1 MDKNKIFRVAK
12 NEYLKWITNPKMI
25 IILVMLIFIY
35 DYVIKEFVSAA
46 GKMGVKLQALEGFIG
61 TSNSRLLLMIIPIVF
76 IGIMGDFPRVDHN
89 AMFYIFRVGKINW
102 FTGQVLF
109 SVMASLTYIAV
120 IAGFNII
127 TVLGKCYFTNNWSDV
142 VTKYYI
148 FAPDDTGGIVNNLI
162 TGRLYNN
169 MTPVTAFFNIAGLM
183 TLLLIL
189 ISIILIM
196 SFVLKN
202 RTLGIGITAGII
214 CIGNVMTYMENKI
227 RWIFPT
233 SHSVMEIHF
242 DEIYRKPIFDIRFS
256 YLYYIALIFIFI
268 MVSIFNLDK
277 LDFSRIQELEE

>member
-127 TVLGKCYFTNNWSDV
+127 TVLENA
-142 VTKYYI
+142 I
-148 FAPDDTGGIVNNLI
+148 LRI
-162 TGRLYNN
+162 TG
-169 MTPVTAFFNIAGLM
+169 
-183 TLLLIL
+183 
-189 ISIILIM
+189 
-196 SFVLKN
+196 
-202 RTLGIGITAGII
+202 
-214 CIGNVMTYMENKI
+214 VM
-227 RWIFPT
+227 
-233 SHSVMEIHF
+233 
-242 DEIYRKPIFDIRFS
+242 
-256 YLYYIALIFIFI
+256 L
-268 MVSIFNLDK
+268 
-277 LDFSRIQELEE
+277 